1 MRVLS
6 LVLPVFGFICLS
18 PFPVAAQGTVRA
30 GAGAYDL
37 DRCVNTFSPAAIE
50 STRAGYQYWFAG
62 KEFLDGRTLKMSVVR
77 PHDSTHA
84 PHAHAEDEFFF
95 VLEGRAEFFLD
106 GRTSVV
112 GPYTSLYCPPNV
124 QHGIRNA
131 GDGELKYLVIKKYA
145 LPAQGGTGDS
155 DTVSVAGFQDSA
167 HHWHDIRDE
176 AREIEPLPGQAK
188 YDTRD
193 VSRIADNI
201 LLFQKRNGGWPKN
214 YDMQAILT
222 DAQKKTLRKKANER
236 STTFDNGATHSQ
248 VRYLAGAYRMTH
260 SSRHRDACLRGID
273 FILKAQLAN
282 GGWPQFFPDT
292 SGYRRYITFNDGAMI
307 GVMRVLQSIEERHA
321 DFAFVDSVRREKAH
335 TAFMKGMACI
345 LRCQMRDAEG
355 LTAWCQQHDN
365 HDFRPRAART
375 FEPVAVTGMESAE
388 IVLFLMSLPQ
398 PTADV
403 VRAVQGAV
411 QWFDRT
417 RIHGVRVEEVRA
429 PRVRYMYHETDRDR
443 ILVSDSGAPPLWAR
457 YYEIGSN
464 VPLFCNRDG
473 TPVYSLAEVDRERRT
488 GYAWYTSAPAEVFE
502 KYPDWQRSHAPG
514 ENVIGARMEIASMS
528 PPSDTSFTTW
538 SAWQKL
544 RVQYP
549 RAVPAVVPPSPD
561 VRARVNIVYTAH
573 GYRHLSL
580 DLFTP
585 EDQGKGPFPGILII
599 HGGGWRSGNRT
610 QEIPM
615 ARELA
620 AHGYV
625 AAVVE
630 YRLSAEAQY
639 PAGVHDLKAAI
650 RWMRAHAQEHMIDT
664 ARIGV
669 MGGSAGG
676 TLAALLGTTG
686 DLEKFEGK
694 GTHPGYSSRVHAI
707 VDIDGVVDFTDSS
720 ESGKDLDPAKP
731 SAGNLW
737 FGCAY
742 RDRPELWRE
751 ASPLTWVGART
762 PPVMFVN
769 SSLDRF
775 HAGRDAMI
783 TQLNRF
789 QVYSEVHSLPD
800 TPHPFWL
807 FRPWFGETSAKVIAF
822 FDRVLKNK
830 R

>member
-1 MRVLS
+1 MRATSRVLS
-6 LVLPVFGFICLS
+6 VFALVCFFFMHGG
-18 PFPVAAQGTVRA
+18 AQVPSRA
-30 GAGAYDL
+30 GAGTYDL
-37 DRCVNTFSPAAIE
+37 DRCVNTFTPAAIE

-62 KEFLDGRTLKMSVVR
+62 KEFVDGRTLKLSVVR

-84 PHAHAEDEFFF
+84 PHAHVEDEFFF
-95 VLEGRAEFFLD
+95 VLEGRAEFYLD
-106 GRTSVV
+106 GRTRVV

-124 QHGIRNA
+124 KHGIRNV
-131 GDGELKYLVIKKYA
+131 GDGELKYLVIKKYP
-145 LPAQGGTGDS
+145 LPGKGAAGTA
-155 DTVSVAGFQDSA
+155 DTVGVSEFQDSA
-167 HHWHDIRDE
+167 HHWYDIRDE
-176 AREIEPLPGQAK
+176 ARDIEPLPGQPK

-193 VSRIADNI
+193 ISRIADNI
-201 LLFQKRNGGWPKN
+201 LLFQKKNGGWPKN
-214 YDMQAILT
+214 YDMLAILT
-222 DAQKKTLRKKANER
+222 DAQKKTLAEKKNER
-236 STTFDNGATHSQ
+236 TTTFDNGATHSQ
-248 VRYLAGAYRMTH
+248 VKYLAAAHRITRNV
-260 SSRHRDACLRGID
+260 RHRDACLRGID

-282 GGWPQFFPDT
+282 GGWQQFFPDT

-307 GVMRVLQSIEERHA
+307 GVMKVLQGIVDGQPEY
-321 DFAFVDSVRREKAH
+321 AFVDSVRRAKARA
-335 TAFMKGMACI
+335 AFKKGVECI
-345 LRCQMRDAEG
+345 LRCQMKDAEG

-398 PTADV
+398 PTAAV

-411 QWFDRT
+411 QWFDRS
-417 RIHGVRVEEVRA
+417 RIHGVRVKDVRA
-429 PRVRYMYHETDRDR
+429 PRARYMYHETESDR

-473 TPVYSLAEVDRERRT
+473 KPVYSLAEVDRERRT
-488 GYAWYTSAPAEVFE
+488 GYAWYSSAPAEVLK
-502 KYPDWQRSHAPG
+502 KYPAWQGSHAPG
-514 ENVIGARMEIASMS
+514 ADVIGMQMS
-528 PPSDTSFTTW
+528 AGPSAPPMDTSFTTW

-561 VRARVNIVYTAH
+561 VRVMANVVYTAH

-585 EDQGKGPFPGILII
+585 EDQGDGPFPGILII
-599 HGGGWRSGNRT
+599 HGGGWRSGNRK

-639 PAGVHDLKAAI
+639 PAGVHDLKAAV
-650 RWMRAHAQEHMIDT
+650 RWMRAHAHEYMIDSS
-664 ARIGV
+664 RIGV

-676 TLAALLGTTG
+676 TLAALLGATG
-686 DLEKFEGK
+686 GLPQFEGK
-694 GTHPGYSSRVHAI
+694 GTHPGYSSVVQAV
-707 VDIDGVVDFTDSS
+707 VDIDGIVDFTDSA
-720 ESGKDLDPAKP
+720 ESGKDVDPAKP
-731 SAGNLW
+731 SAGKLW
-737 FGCAY
+737 FGGAY
-742 RDRPELWRE
+742 RDRPDLWKE
-751 ASPLTWVGART
+751 ASPLTWVSART
-762 PPVMFVN
+762 PPILFVN

-775 HAGRDAMI
+775 HAGRDTMI
-783 TQLNRF
+783 AQLNRLK
-789 QVYSEVHSLPD
+789 VYSEVHSLPD

-830 R
+830 H